1 MAPVPRQGWG
11 EKAPD
16 ALESDGSPQGTEEPP
31 LPAWGSWSPRSPPTP
46 LNKEL
51 GLPFQVIQKE
61 EEGQQV
67 GLWERQQQVKHAALF
82 CNGV

>member
-1 MAPVPRQGWG
+1 MPWSLMGAHRARRSLPFLPGGPR
-11 EKAPD
+11 
-16 ALESDGSPQGTEEPP
+16 ALG
-31 LPAWGSWSPRSPPTP
+31 PT
-46 LNKEL
+46 KEEL

-67 GLWERQQQVKHAALF
+67 GLWERQQQVKHTALF

>member
-1 MAPVPRQGWG
+1 MALVPRQGWG

-31 LPAWGSWSPRSPPTP
+31 LPAWGSS
-46 LNKEL
+46 NKEL

>member
-1 MAPVPRQGWG
+1 MPWSLMGAHRARRSLPFLPGGPGALGPR
-11 EKAPD
+11 
-16 ALESDGSPQGTEEPP
+16 PP
-31 LPAWGSWSPRSPPTP
+31 P
-46 LNKEL
+46 NKEL